1 MVTLE
6 LLVSDQENYSSD
18 GRCHVTFVVSKRT
31 NQELQTGILV
41 KKGLEIVVKR
51 VMFV

>member
-1 MVTLE
+1 MVRLE

-18 GRCHVTFVVSKRT
+18 GRCNVSFAVGKRT
-31 NQELQTGILV
+31 NQQLQIGILV
-41 KKGLEIVVKR
+41 KKKLETIVKG